1 MILRNRSALDG
12 KQPKLSWTV
21 AMDVMPG
28 VNRSVDEQFA
38 GLHRH
43 LGPTNGLAR
52 PQRLLPFLLFF
63 PTPTP
68 LQVLSVPPA
77 R

>member
-21 AMDVMPG
+21 AMDVVPASTAALTS
-28 VNRSVDEQFA
+28 NS
-38 GLHRH
+38 
-43 LGPTNGLAR
+43 LGSIGSLAPHNGLAR
-52 PQRLLPFLLFF
+52 PQRLLPFSLFF

-68 LQVLSVPPA
+68 L
-77 R
+77 